1 MWTTINAFLKTVDN
15 FVWGVP
21 LMVLILCGGI
31 LLTVRL
37 GVLQMRRLP
46 LALKWMIKNEEG
58 GKGEISSF
66 AALCTALSATIG
78 TGNIVGVATAVC
90 AGGPWALFWMIVAA
104 FFGMATK
111 FSEGLLAIK
120 YRVVDKD
127 GHSLGGPFYYIEQ
140 GMGSKWKW
148 LAKIFAFFGVCVGL
162 FGIGTFSQVN
172 GIASAIQNFFDPN
185 KVHTVAIPGIGT
197 YSWTVVIASLILA
210 FCVGAVL
217 IGGKLPGITLAVM
230 AVSDFFVHSWYCII
244 AIIAGIAIFIHAWKK
259 TEGGAHMLGKF
270 ILKVPLVGPLSI
282 KTASSRMTRTLSTLM
297 GSGVQLVDALGL
309 VTEMMGNAVVKQAL
323 KDATE
328 EVSRG
333 IPLSKPLADSG
344 VFPPMVYHMIE
355 IGEETGN
362 MEDMLDKVAAYYDD
376 EVESAT
382 EALLAAMEP
391 LIIIVMA
398 LVVVP
403 IVLAIMMPMYS
414 LYDSI
419 GA

>member
-1 MWTTINAFLKTVDN
+1 MASYKYEVVGADGKPKTGTIEAMNMEVASAELKSGGNTIVSIARANAFNKDLEIHIGKAVSVREMSVFCRQFESVLNAGVTVVEALDMLSEQTEN
-15 FVWGVP
+15 KPFANAIAEVRDSVQRGETLAVAMAEHP
-21 LMVLILCGGI
+21 KIFPNLMVQMVAAGESSGGLDKAFSRVGSQLEKEAHLKGLIIKSAIYPVILILVI
-31 LLTVRL
+31 IV
-37 GVLQMRRLP
+37 VVAIM
-46 LALKWMIKNEEG
+46 MIK
-58 GKGEISSF
+58 
-66 AALCTALSATIG
+66 
-78 TGNIVGVATAVC
+78 IV
-90 AGGPWALFWMIVAA
+90 P
-104 FFGMATK
+104 
-111 FSEGLLAIK
+111 
-120 YRVVDKD
+120 
-127 GHSLGGPFYYIEQ
+127 
-140 GMGSKWKW
+140 
-148 LAKIFAFFGVCVGL
+148 
-162 FGIGTFSQVN
+162 TFTSQ
-172 GIASAIQNFFDPN
+172 FDE
-185 KVHTVAIPGIGT
+185 V
-197 YSWTVVIASLILA
+197 
-210 FCVGAVL
+210 
-217 IGGKLPGITLAVM
+217 GGKLPGITLAVM
-230 AVSDFFVHSWYCII
+230 AVSDFFVHSWYFIV

-259 TEGGAHMLGKF
+259 TESGAHILGKF

-362 MEDMLDKVAAYYDD
+362 MEDMLDKVAAYYDE

-398 LVVVP
+398 VIVVP

>member
-1 MWTTINAFLKTVDN
+1 MASYKYEVVGADGKPKTGTIEAMNMEVASAELKSGGNTIVSIARANVFNKDLEIHIGKAVSVREMSVFCRQFESVLNAGVTVVEALDMLSEQTEN
-15 FVWGVP
+15 KPFANAIAEVRDSVQRGETLAVAMAEHP
-21 LMVLILCGGI
+21 KIFPNLMVQMVAAGESSGGLDKAFSRVGSQFEKEAHLKGLIIKSAIYPVILILVI
-31 LLTVRL
+31 IV
-37 GVLQMRRLP
+37 VVAIM
-46 LALKWMIKNEEG
+46 MIK
-58 GKGEISSF
+58 
-66 AALCTALSATIG
+66 
-78 TGNIVGVATAVC
+78 IV
-90 AGGPWALFWMIVAA
+90 P
-104 FFGMATK
+104 
-111 FSEGLLAIK
+111 
-120 YRVVDKD
+120 
-127 GHSLGGPFYYIEQ
+127 
-140 GMGSKWKW
+140 
-148 LAKIFAFFGVCVGL
+148 
-162 FGIGTFSQVN
+162 TFTSQ
-172 GIASAIQNFFDPN
+172 FDE
-185 KVHTVAIPGIGT
+185 V
-197 YSWTVVIASLILA
+197 
-210 FCVGAVL
+210 
-217 IGGKLPGITLAVM
+217 GGKLPGITLAVM
-230 AVSDFFVHSWYCII
+230 AVSDFFVHSWYFIV

-259 TEGGAHMLGKF
+259 TEGGAHILGKF

-362 MEDMLDKVAAYYDD
+362 MEDMLDKVAAYYDE

-398 LVVVP
+398 VIVVP

>member
-1 MWTTINAFLKTVDN
+1 MASYKYEVVGADGKPKTGTIEAVNMEVASAELKSGGNTIVSIARANAFNKDLEIHIGKAVSVREMSVFCRQFESVLNAGVTVVEALDMLSEQTEN
-15 FVWGVP
+15 KPFANAIAEVRDSVQRGETLAVAMAEHP
-21 LMVLILCGGI
+21 KIFPNLMVQMVAAGESSGGLDKAFSRVGSQFEKEAHLKGLIIKSAIYPVILILVI
-31 LLTVRL
+31 IV
-37 GVLQMRRLP
+37 VVAIM
-46 LALKWMIKNEEG
+46 MIK
-58 GKGEISSF
+58 IVPTF
-66 AALCTALSATIG
+66 TA
-78 TGNIVGVATAVC
+78 
-90 AGGPWALFWMIVAA
+90 
-104 FFGMATK
+104 
-111 FSEGLLAIK
+111 
-120 YRVVDKD
+120 
-127 GHSLGGPFYYIEQ
+127 Q
-140 GMGSKWKW
+140 
-148 LAKIFAFFGVCVGL
+148 
-162 FGIGTFSQVN
+162 
-172 GIASAIQNFFDPN
+172 FDE
-185 KVHTVAIPGIGT
+185 V
-197 YSWTVVIASLILA
+197 
-210 FCVGAVL
+210 
-217 IGGKLPGITLAVM
+217 GGKLPGITLAVM
-230 AVSDFFVHSWYCII
+230 AVSDFFVHSWYFLV
-244 AIIAGIAIFIHAWKK
+244 AIIAGIAIFI
-259 TEGGAHMLGKF
+259 GAHILGKF

-362 MEDMLDKVAAYYDD
+362 MEDMLDKVAAYYDE

-398 LVVVP
+398 VVVVP

>member
-1 MWTTINAFLKTVDN
+1 MASYKYEVVGADGKPKTGTIEAVNMEVASAELKSGGNTIVSITRANAFNKDLEIHIGKAVSVREMSVFCRQFESVLNAGVTVVEALDMLSEQTEN
-15 FVWGVP
+15 KPFANAIAEVRDSVQRGETLAVAMAEHP
-21 LMVLILCGGI
+21 KIFPNLMVQMVAAGESSGGLDKAFSRVGSQFEKEAHLKGLIIKSAIYPVILILVI
-31 LLTVRL
+31 IV
-37 GVLQMRRLP
+37 VVAIM
-46 LALKWMIKNEEG
+46 MIK
-58 GKGEISSF
+58 
-66 AALCTALSATIG
+66 
-78 TGNIVGVATAVC
+78 IVPT
-90 AGGPWALFWMIVAA
+90 F
-104 FFGMATK
+104 T
-111 FSEGLLAIK
+111 
-120 YRVVDKD
+120 
-127 GHSLGGPFYYIEQ
+127 EQ
-140 GMGSKWKW
+140 
-148 LAKIFAFFGVCVGL
+148 
-162 FGIGTFSQVN
+162 
-172 GIASAIQNFFDPN
+172 FDE
-185 KVHTVAIPGIGT
+185 V
-197 YSWTVVIASLILA
+197 
-210 FCVGAVL
+210 
-217 IGGKLPGITLAVM
+217 GGKLPGITLAVM
-230 AVSDFFVHSWYCII
+230 GVSDFFVHSWYFIV

-259 TEGGAHMLGKF
+259 TESGAHILGKF

-362 MEDMLDKVAAYYDD
+362 MEDMLDKVAAYYDE

-398 LVVVP
+398 VIVVP

>member
-1 MWTTINAFLKTVDN
+1 MASYKYEVVGADGKPKTGTIEAVNMEVASAELKSGGNTIVSITRANAFNKDLEIHIGKAVSVREMSVFCRQFESVLNAGVTVVEALDMLSEQTEN
-15 FVWGVP
+15 KPFANAIAEVRDSVQRGETLAVAMAEHP
-21 LMVLILCGGI
+21 KIFPNLMVQMVAAGESSGGLDKAFSRVGSQFEKEAHLKGLII
-31 LLTVRL
+31 KSAIYPV
-37 GVLQMRRLP
+37 M
-46 LALKWMIKNEEG
+46 MIK
-58 GKGEISSF
+58 
-66 AALCTALSATIG
+66 
-78 TGNIVGVATAVC
+78 IV
-90 AGGPWALFWMIVAA
+90 P
-104 FFGMATK
+104 
-111 FSEGLLAIK
+111 
-120 YRVVDKD
+120 
-127 GHSLGGPFYYIEQ
+127 
-140 GMGSKWKW
+140 
-148 LAKIFAFFGVCVGL
+148 
-162 FGIGTFSQVN
+162 TFTSQ
-172 GIASAIQNFFDPN
+172 FDE
-185 KVHTVAIPGIGT
+185 V
-197 YSWTVVIASLILA
+197 
-210 FCVGAVL
+210 
-217 IGGKLPGITLAVM
+217 GGKLPGITLAVM
-230 AVSDFFVHSWYCII
+230 AVSDFFVHSWYFIV

-362 MEDMLDKVAAYYDD
+362 MEDMLDKVAAYYDE

-398 LVVVP
+398 VVVVP